1 MTPSHLTAASAP
13 DLADRRVGAAIH
25 DFNNSLQAIVSVLN
39 LLQCRISPG
48 SIKDFDRL
56 MEVAMTSTSKAHMQ
70 ARELASGLR
79 NRAAQAT
86 PVALDAFFSSLQPLL
101 AAIAGDDVAL
111 EMRLKAGSAETI
123 CKRQDLE
130 NVLINLVRNARD
142 AMPEGGTL
150 LIETIAIA
158 RSGPENPGFV
168 GLQVAD
174 TGSGMSPAAI
184 EQACQAYYTTKGP
197 VQGSGLGLWSV
208 KDFTE
213 RHDGRLSIHSLEGE
227 GTAVQILLPA
237 T

>member
-1 MTPSHLTAASAP
+1 MKPSNFNAASGP
-13 DLADRRVGAAIH
+13 DIADCRVGAAIH

-56 MEVAMTSTSKAHMQ
+56 MEVAMTSTNKAHVQ

-79 NRAAQAT
+79 NRAARAT
-86 PVALDAFFSSLQPLL
+86 PVALDDFFASLQPLL
-101 AAIAGDDVAL
+101 AAIAGDEVAL
-111 EMRLKAGSAETI
+111 EMRLKAGHAQTV

-142 AMPEGGTL
+142 AMPDGGTL
-150 LIETIAIA
+150 LIETIAVV
-158 RSGPENPGFV
+158 RSGSEDTGYV

-174 TGSGMSPAAI
+174 TGTGMSPAAI
-184 EQACQAYYTTKGP
+184 EQACQPFYTTKGP

-213 RHDGRLSIHSLEGE
+213 RHDGRLSIHSLEGQ